1 MLLFHLRNFS
11 SVDSNKSYNIYS
23 NFMYNIE
30 QNVFDKICHVN
41 HNF

>member
-1 MLLFHLRNFS
+1 MPLFHLRNFS
-11 SVDSNKSYNIYS
+11 SVDSDKYYNIYW

-41 HNF
+41 HTF

>member
-1 MLLFHLRNFS
+1 MLLFHLRNFI
-11 SVDSNKSYNIYS
+11 SVDSDKYYNIYS

-41 HNF
+41 HTF

>member
-1 MLLFHLRNFS
+1 MPLFHLRNFS
-11 SVDSNKSYNIYS
+11 SVDSDKYYNIYS

-41 HNF
+41 HTF

>member
-1 MLLFHLRNFS
+1 MPLFHLRNFS
-11 SVDSNKSYNIYS
+11 SVDSDKYYSIYS

-41 HNF
+41 HTF

>member
-1 MLLFHLRNFS
+1 MPLFHLRNFS
-11 SVDSNKSYNIYS
+11 SVESDKYYNIYS

-41 HNF
+41 HTF

>member
-1 MLLFHLRNFS
+1 MLLLHLWNFT

-23 NFMYNIE
+23 NFMYDIG

-41 HNF
+41 HTF

>member
-1 MLLFHLRNFS
+1 MPLFHLRNFS
-11 SVDSNKSYNIYS
+11 PVDSDKYYNIYS

-41 HNF
+41 HTF

>member
-1 MLLFHLRNFS
+1 MLLFHPQNFT
-11 SVDSNKSYNIYS
+11 SVDSNKSYNIYL